1 MGLVYLKSFVWQK
14 KGKELEEMLEVSCFV
29 QHFIFE
35 GVTDCERLYGVGVYC
50 SSISKMKNSC
60 TLMGID
66 YRF

>member
-35 GVTDCERLYGVGVYC
+35 GVTDVRGYMVWVFIVPQ
-50 SSISKMKNSC
+50 SVK
-60 TLMGID
+60 
-66 YRF
+66 